1 MTRKVAR
8 DWRGL
13 GCSVVLGAAIA
24 FPVGIIIGNGQPE
37 KAGTEIT
44 RPDAARGNRAPP
56 ARNPYSPNVGSDPY
70 VIDQQRRVVE
80 ALETNCRHFHSHCT
94 EAQQARLRLNEAEVG
109 K

>member
-1 MTRKVAR
+1 
-8 DWRGL
+8 
-13 GCSVVLGAAIA
+13 
-24 FPVGIIIGNGQPE
+24 
-37 KAGTEIT
+37 
-44 RPDAARGNRAPP
+44 
-56 ARNPYSPNVGSDPY
+56 